1 MKYIIRKMDNET
13 DKITTE
19 LITKNR
25 EEFLK
30 NIKKY
35 FNEKKAGICWLD
47 LLGDIEFME
56 YMANITGK
64 NYLTNFKIDEYNNK
78 IFYGVS
84 FGEV

>member
-13 DKITTE
+13 DEITTE
-19 LITKNR
+19 LITESR
-25 EEFLK
+25 EEFLE

-35 FNEKKAGICWLD
+35 FSEKKAGICWLD
-47 LLGDIEFME
+47 LLVDIEFME